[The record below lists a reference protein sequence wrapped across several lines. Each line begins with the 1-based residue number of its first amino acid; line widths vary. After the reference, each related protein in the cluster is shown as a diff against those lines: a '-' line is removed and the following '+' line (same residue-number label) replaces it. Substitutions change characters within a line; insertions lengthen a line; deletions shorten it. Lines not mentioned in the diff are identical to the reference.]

1 MKPST
6 KDQLEGALHEVKGN
20 VKEAVGRAAN
30 SPDLIVEGKDEAL
43 AGAVQKKVGQVKKV
57 FEA

>member
-6 KDQLEGALHEVKGN
+6 KDQLEGTLHEVKGN
-20 VKEAVGRAAN
+20 VKAAVGRAAN
-30 SPDLIVEGKDEAL
+30 NPDLIVEGKDEAL
-43 AGAVQKKVGQVKKV
+43 AGTVQKKVADVKKV